1 MNDLMKQ
8 IGILSFDRSVAAE
21 FIFDVQSFNDPA
33 TDKQDVRG
41 ELHRSRYEFL
51 AEVFGSSDAAELRL
65 FVVVVTDNVAANTPR
80 TGALLQDVGRLK
92 LHSLEHSRDIQAKSG
107 LNECLVKL

>member
-1 MNDLMKQ
+1 MNDSVEKSVLSLNW
-8 IGILSFDRSVAAE
+8 GIARE

-51 AEVFGSSDAAELRL
+51 AEVFGSSDAVELRL

-80 TGALLQDVGRLK
+80 TGALL
-92 LHSLEHSRDIQAKSG
+92 
-107 LNECLVKL
+107 